1 MCKETR
7 GKGEGKGRKLF
18 SAGNHRRRPPPR
30 GDQVDFVIREAQV
43 IAIESYLAENYQ
55 EDNSDDHCDNG
66 TDQLSP
72 EC

>member
-1 MCKETR
+1 MKLEGREPDALRRSTV
-7 GKGEGKGRKLF
+7 GE
-18 SAGNHRRRPPPR
+18 
-30 GDQVDFVIREAQV
+30 QVDFVIREAQV